1 MNELFKIDAGL
12 GADGE
17 PVVIVG
23 TGRMALLAHTALLQ
37 EGIAVRAFCDLS
49 GKDAGL
55 EIMGRPVV
63 GVDAVLQ
70 MEKAHLVYAGE
81 NPQRAERDLARFGDR
96 PAWID
101 RHAYGIVNDC
111 VWSFM

>member
-1 MNELFKIDAGL
+1 MKELFKIDVEL
-12 GADGE
+12 GAGGC

-37 EGIAVRAFCDLS
+37 EGIAVAAFCDLS
-49 GKDAGL
+49 GKNVGL
-55 EIMGRPVV
+55 EIMGKPIVCA
-63 GVDAVLQ
+63 DDVLR
-70 MEKAHLVYAGE
+70 MDGAHLVYAGE
-81 NPQRAERDLARFGDR
+81 DLARAERDMAPFAGM
-96 PAWID
+96 PVWVD